1 MACKMLF
8 FDYKESDGL
17 YFEKNEQLNFEI
29 KFLKNSLNKKTV
41 KDLSDDDLEQTSALS
56 VYTPSLLSA
65 DVINEF
71 PNLRIISTRS
81 KEYKHI
87 DLKTCLDRNIAV
99 VNIDNLDKDT
109 EFHILHASFR
119 AINSVFCGCK
129 ENRIV

>member
-1 MACKMLF
+1 MVCKMLF

-17 YFEKNEQLNFEI
+17 FFEKYEQSNFEI
-29 KFLKNSLNKKTV
+29 KFFKNSLNRKTV
-41 KDLSDDDLEQTSALS
+41 KDLSDDNLEQTLALS

-65 DVINEF
+65 DVINKF

-81 KEYKHI
+81 KDYKHI

-99 VNIDNLDKDT
+99 VNIDAFDKEN
-109 EFHILHASFR
+109 EFHILQASFK

-129 ENRIV
+129 ENRVV